1 MCHPCAAPR
10 DVHQS
15 NSGTISGCANLK
27 FDGAKVMA
35 IHCCP
40 LGLTGSL
47 DTANG
52 WQYSRPL
59 GSRAVELGTVRGFDV
74 GLPIHFHDE
83 DQITFVLSGSR
94 RFIIGNELV
103 KVGPGEGTYIPAG
116 VPHRSLA
123 EDSELFCVNVYTTPG
138 GCGARDLISS
148 LVRLRRRQG
157 FLNRADL
164 MMIVEQHRQNTAQS
178 SSQVRAESSRLE
190 PWRTV
195 SEAAHVCSMSREG
208 FSRRF
213 RKLHGMPPQA
223 FQLIEKLNDARRAL
237 RSGDSIA
244 DVAAQTGFSDQS
256 HLGRLFR
263 RAFGVTP
270 GQYRTR

>member
-103 KVGPGEGTYIPAG
+103 KVGPGEGTY
-116 VPHRSLA
+116 
-123 EDSELFCVNVYTTPG
+123 T
-138 GCGARDLISS
+138 
-148 LVRLRRRQG
+148 
-157 FLNRADL
+157 
-164 MMIVEQHRQNTAQS
+164 
-178 SSQVRAESSRLE
+178 
-190 PWRTV
+190 
-195 SEAAHVCSMSREG
+195 
-208 FSRRF
+208 
-213 RKLHGMPPQA
+213 PQA
-223 FQLIEKLNDARRAL
+223 FLTAHLRKTVSFSASTFTQRQEGAVRA
-237 RSGDSIA
+237 
-244 DVAAQTGFSDQS
+244 T
-256 HLGRLFR
+256 
-263 RAFGVTP
+263 
-270 GQYRTR
+270 